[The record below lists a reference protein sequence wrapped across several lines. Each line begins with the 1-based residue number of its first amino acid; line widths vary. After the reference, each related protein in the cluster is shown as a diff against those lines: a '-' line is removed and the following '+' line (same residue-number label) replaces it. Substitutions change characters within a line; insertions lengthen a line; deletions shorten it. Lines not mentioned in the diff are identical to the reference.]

1 MEFDIPKE
9 NSSDIKVI
17 GVGGGGSNA
26 VNHMFNQGIQ
36 GVDFIICNTDRQ
48 ALDISPVPF
57 KIQLGTELTDGR
69 GAGMKPEV
77 GENAALENLEDIR
90 ELLSQNTKML
100 FVTAG
105 MGGGTGTGAGPV
117 IAQIAKDLGILTV
130 GIVTVPFNFEG
141 KKRRIQAEAG
151 LERMRQNVDSLL
163 IISNERLRDFGK
175 NMGLTAAFAHADN
188 ILTVAA
194 KGIAELISRTGLIN
208 TDFNDVNTVL
218 RESGHAIMG
227 SAQAD
232 GEDRAMEAVT
242 AALSSPLLNDN
253 DITGANYILL
263 NISYCSSNE
272 ITMDEMG
279 EITDY
284 VQEEA
289 GSTADVI
296 FGVGCDDSLGNKI
309 SVTIIATG
317 FAMADDLIVPL
328 GKPAERINIPLE
340 DSVAKE
346 IKEPLSNPITSP
358 VDEVSAL
365 TEDEPFVKTVEESI
379 EQASAGIIE
388 DSITQE
394 EEKIVHDLSEENRV
408 ALDEVLDSVAEAPI
422 SWEISETIVP
432 EALSESQ
439 QDLFSEDE
447 PLVKHQLDEDDV
459 LDVKTS
465 PEDHQ
470 KITQD
475 RVSKIQEHTSRLKNA
490 EGIADYENEPAF
502 KRRSLFLDN
511 SKPSEQKPS
520 RFGLS
525 EDEDG
530 GSDLSDNSF
539 LHDNVD

>member
-48 ALDISPVPF
+48 ALDISPVPY
-57 KIQLGTELTDGR
+57 KIQLGTELTEGR

-175 NMGLTAAFAHADN
+175 NMALTDAFAHADN

-218 RESGHAIMG
+218 RDSGHAIMG
-227 SAQAD
+227 SAQAE

-242 AALSSPLLNDN
+242 AALASPLLNDN

-284 VQEEA
+284 VQDEA

-296 FGVGCDDSLGNKI
+296 FGVGCDDSLGNKL

-317 FAMADDLIVPL
+317 FATSDDLIVPL

-340 DSVAKE
+340 DAVVKE
-346 IKEPLSNPITSP
+346 IKQPLSNPVSP
-358 VDEVSAL
+358 SEAVVE
-365 TEDEPFVKTVEESI
+365 EKDEPFVKTVEPTAEPAHVVDAIDLS
-379 EQASAGIIE
+379 S
-388 DSITQE
+388 E
-394 EEKIVHDLSEENRV
+394 ELVVHDLSEDEETQETANEN
-408 ALDEVLDSVAEAPI
+408 EAAPL

-432 EALSESQ
+432 ETLNDAEPQ
-439 QDLFSEDE
+439 QDLFSETDV
-447 PLVKHQLDEDDV
+447 VKHQLDEDEEIDE
-459 LDVKTS
+459 KPS
-465 PEDHQ
+465 AQDHQ
-470 KITQD
+470 KMTQN
-475 RVSKIQEHTSRLKNA
+475 RVNKIQEHTAKLKNA
-490 EGIADYENEPAF
+490 EGISDYEKEPAF

-511 SKPSEQKPS
+511 SKPSEDKPS

-525 EDEDG
+525 EDENG
-530 GSDLSDNSF
+530 HSDLSDNSF

>member
-48 ALDISPVPF
+48 ALDISPVPY
-57 KIQLGTELTDGR
+57 KIQLGTELTEGR

-175 NMGLTAAFAHADN
+175 NMALTAAFAHADD

-218 RESGHAIMG
+218 RDSGHAIMG
-227 SAQAD
+227 SAQAEGD
-232 GEDRAMEAVT
+232 DRAMEAVT
-242 AALSSPLLNDN
+242 AALASPLLNDN
-253 DITGANYILL
+253 DINGANYILL
-263 NISYCSSNE
+263 NISYSKSNE

-296 FGVGCDDSLGNKI
+296 FGVGEDEALGDKL

-317 FAMADDLIVPL
+317 FATSEDLIVPL
-328 GKPAERINIPLE
+328 GKPAERIITTLE
-340 DSVAKE
+340 DAATKE
-346 IKEPLSNPITSP
+346 IKQPLENPITASINN
-358 VDEVSAL
+358 DEETVA
-365 TEDEPFVKTVEESI
+365 EDEPFVKTIDPV
-379 EQASAGIIE
+379 SAE
-388 DSITQE
+388 DSISELGNEDANEVKVFHDLNE
-394 EEKIVHDLSEENRV
+394 EESDNNEQKNEG
-408 ALDEVLDSVAEAPI
+408 PI
-422 SWEISETIVP
+422 AWEISETIVP
-432 EALSESQ
+432 ENLNENDTQ
-439 QDLFSEDE
+439 PDLFAETE
-447 PLVKHQLDEDDV
+447 VVKHQLDDD
-459 LDVKTS
+459 LDDEVKPTA
-465 PEDHQ
+465 EDHQ
-470 KITQD
+470 KMTQD

-490 EGIADYENEPAF
+490 EGITDYEKEPAF

-511 SKPSEQKPS
+511 SKPSESKPS

>member
-9 NSSDIKVI
+9 NSSDIKVV

-48 ALDISPVPF
+48 ALDISPVPY
-57 KIQLGTELTDGR
+57 KIQLGTELTEGR

-175 NMGLTAAFAHADN
+175 NMALTAAFAHADD

-218 RESGHAIMG
+218 RDSGHAIMG
-227 SAQAD
+227 SAQAE
-232 GEDRAMEAVT
+232 GEDRAMDAVT
-242 AALSSPLLNDN
+242 AALASPLLNDN
-253 DITGANYILL
+253 DINGANYILL
-263 NISYCSSNE
+263 NISYSKSNE

-296 FGVGCDDSLGNKI
+296 FGVGEDEALGDKL

-317 FAMADDLIVPL
+317 FATSDDLIVPL

-340 DSVAKE
+340 DAASKE
-346 IKEPLSNPITSP
+346 IKQPLNNPTTSTAESNE
-358 VDEVSAL
+358 EVLA
-365 TEDEPFVKTVEESI
+365 EDEPFVKTVTPIVLENQDVEKEEV
-379 EQASAGIIE
+379 AL
-388 DSITQE
+388 D
-394 EEKIVHDLSEENRV
+394 EEKIVHDLSSDESENSTE
-408 ALDEVLDSVAEAPI
+408 DTNDGPI
-422 SWEISETIVP
+422 AWEISETIVP
-432 EALSESQ
+432 ENLNEVEAQ
-439 QDLFSEDE
+439 PDLFAETE
-447 PLVKHQLDEDDV
+447 VIKHQLDDDV
-459 LDVKTS
+459 DAETENKPS
-465 PEDHQ
+465 AEDHQ
-470 KITQD
+470 KMTQD
-475 RVSKIQEHTSRLKNA
+475 RVTKIQEHTSRLKNVD
-490 EGIADYENEPAF
+490 GITDYEKEPAF

-511 SKPSEQKPS
+511 SKPSESKPS

>member
-48 ALDISPVPF
+48 ALDISPVPY
-57 KIQLGTELTDGR
+57 KIQLGTELTEGR
-69 GAGMKPEV
+69 GAGMMPEV

-218 RESGHAIMG
+218 RDSGHAIMG
-227 SAQAD
+227 SAQAE
-232 GEDRAMEAVT
+232 GEDRAMEAVN

-296 FGVGCDDSLGNKI
+296 FGVGCDDSLGNKL

-317 FAMADDLIVPL
+317 FATADDLIVPL
-328 GKPAERINIPLE
+328 GKPVERINIPLE
-340 DSVAKE
+340 DLAVKE
-346 IKEPLSNPITSP
+346 IKQPMSNPVSP
-358 VDEVSAL
+358 TETESKVEA
-365 TEDEPFVKTVEESI
+365 EDEPFVKTVEPHAEPVNI
-379 EQASAGIIE
+379 T
-388 DSITQE
+388 DSIDLSSE
-394 EEKIVHDLSEENRV
+394 EIIVHDLSEDDDKKEILSEN
-408 ALDEVLDSVAEAPI
+408 ETAPL

-432 EALSESQ
+432 EVLNDSDSQ
-439 QDLFSEDE
+439 QDLFSEADV
-447 PLVKHQLDEDDV
+447 VKHQLDEGEDIDE
-459 LDVKTS
+459 K
-465 PEDHQ
+465 PNAQDHQ
-470 KITQD
+470 KMTQD
-475 RVSKIQEHTSRLKNA
+475 RVNKIEEHTAKLKNA
-490 EGIADYENEPAF
+490 EGISDYEKEPAF

-511 SKPSEQKPS
+511 SKPSEEKPS

-525 EDEDG
+525 DDVHG

>member
-1 MEFDIPKE
+1 MQFDIPKD

-36 GVDFIICNTDRQ
+36 GVDFIVCNTDRQ
-48 ALDISPVPF
+48 ALDISPVPC
-57 KIQLGTELTDGR
+57 KIQLGTELTEGR
-69 GAGMKPEV
+69 GAGMMPEV

-218 RESGHAIMG
+218 RDSGHAIMG
-227 SAQAD
+227 SAQAE

-242 AALSSPLLNDN
+242 AALASPLLNDN

-296 FGVGCDDSLGNKI
+296 FGVGCDDSLGNKL

-317 FAMADDLIVPL
+317 FATSDDLIVPL

-340 DSVAKE
+340 DASVKE
-346 IKEPLSNPITSP
+346 IKQPMSNPVSP
-358 VDEVSAL
+358 AETESKVEEV
-365 TEDEPFVKTVEESI
+365 DEPFVKTIEPNAESI
-379 EQASAGIIE
+379 NMV
-388 DSITQE
+388 DSIDLSSE
-394 EEKIVHDLSEENRV
+394 EFVIHDLSDDEDLKEVQGENEPTP
-408 ALDEVLDSVAEAPI
+408 L

-432 EALSESQ
+432 DTLNDSEAQ
-439 QDLFSEDE
+439 QDLFSEEDV
-447 PLVKHQLDEDDV
+447 VKHQLDEDEDV
-459 LDVKTS
+459 DEKPS
-465 PEDHQ
+465 AQDHQ
-470 KITQD
+470 KITQE
-475 RVSKIQEHTSRLKNA
+475 RVNKIEEHTAKLKNA
-490 EGIADYENEPAF
+490 EGISDYEKEPAF
-502 KRRSLFLDN
+502 KRRSLFIDN
-511 SKPSEQKPS
+511 SKPSEEKPS

-525 EDEDG
+525 EDDNG

>member
-48 ALDISPVPF
+48 ALDISPVPY
-57 KIQLGTELTDGR
+57 KIQLGTELTEGR

-218 RESGHAIMG
+218 RDSGHAIMG
-227 SAQAD
+227 SAQAE

-242 AALSSPLLNDN
+242 AALASPLLNDN

-296 FGVGCDDSLGNKI
+296 FGVGCDDSLGNKL

-317 FAMADDLIVPL
+317 FATSDDLIVPL

-340 DSVAKE
+340 DAAVKE
-346 IKEPLSNPITSP
+346 IKQPLSNPVSP
-358 VDEVSAL
+358 SEPEAVVE
-365 TEDEPFVKTVEESI
+365 EKDEPFVKTVEPTAEPVNMV
-379 EQASAGIIE
+379 
-388 DSITQE
+388 DSSDLSSE
-394 EEKIVHDLSEENRV
+394 ELVVHDLSEDEDKKETEIEN
-408 ALDEVLDSVAEAPI
+408 ESAPL

-432 EALSESQ
+432 EALNDAESQ
-439 QDLFSEDE
+439 QDLFSDADV
-447 PLVKHQLDEDDV
+447 VKHQLDEDEEIDENP
-459 LDVKTS
+459 S
-465 PEDHQ
+465 AQDHQ
-470 KITQD
+470 KMTQN
-475 RVSKIQEHTSRLKNA
+475 RVNKIQEHTAKLKNA
-490 EGIADYENEPAF
+490 EGISDYEKEPAF

-511 SKPSEQKPS
+511 SKPSEEKPS

-525 EDEDG
+525 EDENG

>member
-48 ALDISPVPF
+48 ALDISPVPY

-69 GAGMKPEV
+69 GAGMMPEV

-175 NMGLTAAFAHADN
+175 NMALTAAFAHADN

-218 RESGHAIMG
+218 RDSGHAIMG
-227 SAQAD
+227 SAQAE

-242 AALSSPLLNDN
+242 AALASPLLNDN

-296 FGVGCDDSLGNKI
+296 FGVGCDDSLGNKL

-317 FAMADDLIVPL
+317 FATADDLIVPL

-340 DSVAKE
+340 DAAVKE
-346 IKEPLSNPITSP
+346 IKQPLSNP
-358 VDEVSAL
+358 VSSSEA
-365 TEDEPFVKTVEESI
+365 EAVVEEKDEPFVKTVEPTAEPVNMVDAIDLS
-379 EQASAGIIE
+379 S
-388 DSITQE
+388 E
-394 EEKIVHDLSEENRV
+394 ELVVHDLSEDEDTKETEIEN
-408 ALDEVLDSVAEAPI
+408 ESAPL

-432 EALSESQ
+432 EALNDPDSQ
-439 QDLFSEDE
+439 QDLFSEADV
-447 PLVKHQLDEDDV
+447 VKHQLDEDEEIDE
-459 LDVKTS
+459 KPS
-465 PEDHQ
+465 AQDHQ
-470 KITQD
+470 KMTQD
-475 RVSKIQEHTSRLKNA
+475 RVNKIQEHTAKLKNA
-490 EGIADYENEPAF
+490 EGISDYEKEPAF

-511 SKPSEQKPS
+511 SKPSEEKPS

-525 EDEDG
+525 EDENG

>member
-9 NSSDIKVI
+9 NSSDIKVV

-48 ALDISPVPF
+48 ALDISPVPY
-57 KIQLGTELTDGR
+57 KIQLGTELTEGR

-175 NMGLTAAFAHADN
+175 NMALTAAFAHADD

-218 RESGHAIMG
+218 RDSGHAIMG
-227 SAQAD
+227 SAQAE
-232 GEDRAMEAVT
+232 GEDRAMDAVT
-242 AALSSPLLNDN
+242 AALASPLLNDN
-253 DITGANYILL
+253 DINGANYILL
-263 NISYCSSNE
+263 NISYSKSNE

-296 FGVGCDDSLGNKI
+296 FGVGEDEALGDKL

-317 FAMADDLIVPL
+317 FATSDDLIVPL

-340 DSVAKE
+340 DAASKE
-346 IKEPLSNPITSP
+346 IKQPLNNPTTSTAESNE
-358 VDEVSAL
+358 EVLA
-365 TEDEPFVKTVEESI
+365 EDEPFVKTVTPIVLENQDVEKEEV
-379 EQASAGIIE
+379 AL
-388 DSITQE
+388 D
-394 EEKIVHDLSEENRV
+394 EEKIVHDLSSDESENSTE
-408 ALDEVLDSVAEAPI
+408 DTNDGPI
-422 SWEISETIVP
+422 AWEISETIVP
-432 EALSESQ
+432 ENLNEVEAQ
-439 QDLFSEDE
+439 PDLFAETE
-447 PLVKHQLDEDDV
+447 VIKHQLDDDV
-459 LDVKTS
+459 DAETEHKPS
-465 PEDHQ
+465 AEDHQ
-470 KITQD
+470 KMTQD
-475 RVSKIQEHTSRLKNA
+475 RVTKIQEHTSRLKNVD
-490 EGIADYENEPAF
+490 GITDYEKEPAF

-511 SKPSEQKPS
+511 SKPSESKPS

>member
-48 ALDISPVPF
+48 ALDISPVPY
-57 KIQLGTELTDGR
+57 KIQLGTELTEGR

-175 NMGLTAAFAHADN
+175 NMALTAAFAHADD

-218 RESGHAIMG
+218 RDSGHAIMG
-227 SAQAD
+227 SAQAEGD
-232 GEDRAMEAVT
+232 DRAMEAVT
-242 AALSSPLLNDN
+242 AALASPLLNDN
-253 DITGANYILL
+253 DINGANYILL
-263 NISYCSSNE
+263 NISYSKSNE

-296 FGVGCDDSLGNKI
+296 FGVGEDEALGDKL

-317 FAMADDLIVPL
+317 FATSEDLIVPL
-328 GKPAERINIPLE
+328 GKPAERIITTLE
-340 DSVAKE
+340 DAAIKE
-346 IKEPLSNPITSP
+346 IKQPLENPVTASKNN
-358 VDEVSAL
+358 DEEQVA
-365 TEDEPFVKTVEESI
+365 EDEPFVKTI
-379 EQASAGIIE
+379 EPISLGA
-388 DSITQE
+388 DSIDAE
-394 EEKIVHDLSEENRV
+394 EEDASEVKVVHDLNEEESDNT
-408 ALDEVLDSVAEAPI
+408 EQNNEGPI
-422 SWEISETIVP
+422 AWEISETIVP
-432 EALSESQ
+432 ENLNENDAQ
-439 QDLFSEDE
+439 PDLFAETE
-447 PLVKHQLDEDDV
+447 VVKHQLDDDIEEE
-459 LDVKTS
+459 VKPTA
-465 PEDHQ
+465 EDHQ
-470 KITQD
+470 KMTQD

-490 EGIADYENEPAF
+490 EGITDYEKEPAF

-511 SKPSEQKPS
+511 SKPSESKPS

>member
-48 ALDISPVPF
+48 ALDISPVPC
-57 KIQLGTELTDGR
+57 KIQLGRELTEGR
-69 GAGMKPEV
+69 GAGMMPEV

-218 RESGHAIMG
+218 RDSGHAIMG
-227 SAQAD
+227 SAQAE

-242 AALSSPLLNDN
+242 AALASPLLNDN

-296 FGVGCDDSLGNKI
+296 FGVGCDDSLGNKL

-317 FAMADDLIVPL
+317 FATTDDLIVPL

-340 DSVAKE
+340 DSSVKE
-346 IKEPLSNPITSP
+346 IKQPMSNPVIPAETESK
-358 VDEVSAL
+358 VEEV
-365 TEDEPFVKTVEESI
+365 DEPFVKTI
-379 EQASAGIIE
+379 EPTAERINMV
-388 DSITQE
+388 DSIDLSSE
-394 EEKIVHDLSEENRV
+394 DLVVHDLGEDEDSKEVPGENEPPP
-408 ALDEVLDSVAEAPI
+408 L

-432 EALSESQ
+432 DALNDSEAQ
-439 QDLFSEDE
+439 QDLFSEEDV
-447 PLVKHQLDEDDV
+447 VKHQLDEDEDV
-459 LDVKTS
+459 DEKLSVQ
-465 PEDHQ
+465 DHQ
-470 KITQD
+470 KMTQA
-475 RVSKIQEHTSRLKNA
+475 RVNKIEEHTAKLKNA
-490 EGIADYENEPAF
+490 EGISDYEKEPAF

-511 SKPSEQKPS
+511 SKPSEEKPS
-520 RFGLS
+520 RFAI
-525 EDEDG
+525 
-530 GSDLSDNSF
+530 
-539 LHDNVD
+539 

>member
-48 ALDISPVPF
+48 ALDISPVPY
-57 KIQLGTELTDGR
+57 KIQLGTELTEGR

-175 NMGLTAAFAHADN
+175 NMALTAAFAHADD

-218 RESGHAIMG
+218 RDSGHAIMG
-227 SAQAD
+227 SAQAEGD
-232 GEDRAMEAVT
+232 DRAMEAVT
-242 AALSSPLLNDN
+242 AALASPLLNDN
-253 DITGANYILL
+253 DINGANYILL
-263 NISYCSSNE
+263 NISYSKSNE

-296 FGVGCDDSLGNKI
+296 FGVGEDEALGDRL

-317 FAMADDLIVPL
+317 FATSEDLIVPL
-328 GKPAERINIPLE
+328 GKPAERIITTLE
-340 DSVAKE
+340 DAATKE
-346 IKEPLSNPITSP
+346 IKQPLENPITVSTNN
-358 VDEVSAL
+358 DEEQVA
-365 TEDEPFVKTVEESI
+365 EDEPFVKTIEPISSGADNSAVENEDASEVKVFHDLNEEES
-379 EQASAGIIE
+379 
-388 DSITQE
+388 D
-394 EEKIVHDLSEENRV
+394 N
-408 ALDEVLDSVAEAPI
+408 DESNNEGPI
-422 SWEISETIVP
+422 AWEISETIVP
-432 EALSESQ
+432 ENLNENDTQ
-439 QDLFSEDE
+439 PDLFAETE
-447 PLVKHQLDEDDV
+447 VVKHQLDDDLEDE
-459 LDVKTS
+459 VKPS
-465 PEDHQ
+465 AEDHQ
-470 KITQD
+470 KMTQD

-490 EGIADYENEPAF
+490 EGITDYEKEPAF

-511 SKPSEQKPS
+511 SKPSESKPS

>member
-1 MEFDIPKE
+1 MQFDIPKE

-36 GVDFIICNTDRQ
+36 GVDFIVCNTDRQ
-48 ALDISPVPF
+48 ALDISPVPY
-57 KIQLGTELTDGR
+57 KIQLGTELTEGR
-69 GAGMKPEV
+69 GAGMMPEV

-175 NMGLTAAFAHADN
+175 NMSLTAAFAHADN
-188 ILTVAA
+188 LLTVAA

-218 RESGHAIMG
+218 RDSGHAIMG
-227 SAQAD
+227 SAQAE

-242 AALSSPLLNDN
+242 AALASPLLNDN

-284 VQEEA
+284 VQDEA

-296 FGVGCDDSLGNKI
+296 FGVGCDDSLGNKL

-317 FAMADDLIVPL
+317 FATSEDLIVPL

-340 DSVAKE
+340 DASVKE
-346 IKEPLSNPITSP
+346 IKQPLSNPVSP
-358 VDEVSAL
+358 TETDSKAEA
-365 TEDEPFVKTVEESI
+365 EDEPFVKTVDPTTESVNMVDAIDLSSEELV
-379 EQASAGIIE
+379 
-388 DSITQE
+388 
-394 EEKIVHDLSEENRV
+394 VHDLSEDEETKETVIEN
-408 ALDEVLDSVAEAPI
+408 ESSAPL
-422 SWEISETIVP
+422 SWEISETIVTD
-432 EALSESQ
+432 ALNDAETQ
-439 QDLFSEDE
+439 QDLFSEEDV
-447 PLVKHQLDEDDV
+447 VKHQLDEDEEV
-459 LDVKTS
+459 NEKPS
-465 PEDHQ
+465 AQEHQ
-470 KITQD
+470 KMTEE
-475 RVSKIQEHTSRLKNA
+475 RVNKIEEHTAKLKNA
-490 EGIADYENEPAF
+490 EGISDYEKEPAF

-511 SKPSEQKPS
+511 SKPSEEKPS

-525 EDEDG
+525 DDENG

>member
-1 MEFDIPKE
+1 MQFDIPKE

-36 GVDFIICNTDRQ
+36 GVDFIVCNTDRQ
-48 ALDISPVPF
+48 ALDISPVPY
-57 KIQLGTELTDGR
+57 KIQLGTELTEGR
-69 GAGMKPEV
+69 GAGMMPEV

-218 RESGHAIMG
+218 RDSGHAIMG
-227 SAQAD
+227 SAQAE

-242 AALSSPLLNDN
+242 AALASPLLNDN

-296 FGVGCDDSLGNKI
+296 FGVGCDDSLGNKL

-317 FAMADDLIVPL
+317 FATADDLIVPL

-340 DSVAKE
+340 DASVKE
-346 IKEPLSNPITSP
+346 IKKPMSNPVSP
-358 VDEVSAL
+358 AETESKVEEV
-365 TEDEPFVKTVEESI
+365 DEPFVKTIEPTAEPINMVDSVDLSSEELV
-379 EQASAGIIE
+379 
-388 DSITQE
+388 
-394 EEKIVHDLSEENRV
+394 VHDLSDDEDSKEVPGENEPTP
-408 ALDEVLDSVAEAPI
+408 L

-432 EALSESQ
+432 DTLNDSEAQ
-439 QDLFSEDE
+439 QNLFSEEDV
-447 PLVKHQLDEDDV
+447 VKHQLDEDEDV
-459 LDVKTS
+459 DDKPS
-465 PEDHQ
+465 AQDHQ
-470 KITQD
+470 KMTQE
-475 RVSKIQEHTSRLKNA
+475 RVNKIEEHTAKLKNA
-490 EGIADYENEPAF
+490 EGISDYEKEPAF

-511 SKPSEQKPS
+511 SKPSEEKPS

-525 EDEDG
+525 EDDNG

>member
-48 ALDISPVPF
+48 ALDISPVPY
-57 KIQLGTELTDGR
+57 KIQLGTELTEGR
-69 GAGMKPEV
+69 GAGMMPEV

-218 RESGHAIMG
+218 RDSGHAIMG
-227 SAQAD
+227 SAQAE

-242 AALSSPLLNDN
+242 AALASPLLNDN

-296 FGVGCDDSLGNKI
+296 FGVGCDDSLGNKL

-317 FAMADDLIVPL
+317 FATADDLIVPL

-340 DSVAKE
+340 DAAVKE
-346 IKEPLSNPITSP
+346 IKQPLSNPVSP
-358 VDEVSAL
+358 SEAEAVVE
-365 TEDEPFVKTVEESI
+365 EKDEPFVKTVEPTAEPVNMVDTIDLS
-379 EQASAGIIE
+379 S
-388 DSITQE
+388 E
-394 EEKIVHDLSEENRV
+394 ELVVHDLSEDEDKKETEIEN
-408 ALDEVLDSVAEAPI
+408 ESAPL

-432 EALSESQ
+432 EALNDAESQ
-439 QDLFSEDE
+439 QDLFSEADV
-447 PLVKHQLDEDDV
+447 VKHQLDEDEEIDEK
-459 LDVKTS
+459 LS
-465 PEDHQ
+465 AQDHQ
-470 KITQD
+470 KMTQN
-475 RVSKIQEHTSRLKNA
+475 RVNKIQEHTAKLKNA
-490 EGIADYENEPAF
+490 EGISDYEKEPAF

-511 SKPSEQKPS
+511 SKPSEEKPS

-525 EDEDG
+525 EDENG

>member
-48 ALDISPVPF
+48 ALDISPVPY
-57 KIQLGTELTDGR
+57 KIQLGTELTEGR
-69 GAGMKPEV
+69 GAGMQPEV

-175 NMGLTAAFAHADN
+175 NMALTDAFAHADN

-218 RESGHAIMG
+218 RDSGHAIMG
-227 SAQAD
+227 SAQAE

-242 AALSSPLLNDN
+242 AALASPLLNDN

-284 VQEEA
+284 VQDEA

-296 FGVGCDDSLGNKI
+296 FGVGCDDSLGNKL

-317 FAMADDLIVPL
+317 FATSDDLIVPL

-340 DSVAKE
+340 DAAVKE
-346 IKEPLSNPITSP
+346 IKQPLSNPVSP
-358 VDEVSAL
+358 SEPEA
-365 TEDEPFVKTVEESI
+365 TNEEKDEPFVKTVEPTTEPVNVVDAIDLS
-379 EQASAGIIE
+379 S
-388 DSITQE
+388 E
-394 EEKIVHDLSEENRV
+394 ELVVHDLSEDEETQETANENQ
-408 ALDEVLDSVAEAPI
+408 AAPL

-432 EALSESQ
+432 ETLNDAESQ
-439 QDLFSEDE
+439 QDLFSETDV
-447 PLVKHQLDEDDV
+447 VKHQLDDEDEID
-459 LDVKTS
+459 DK
-465 PEDHQ
+465 PDAPDHQ
-470 KITQD
+470 KMTQD
-475 RVSKIQEHTSRLKNA
+475 RVNKIQEHTAKLKNA
-490 EGIADYENEPAF
+490 EGISDYEKEPAF

-511 SKPSEQKPS
+511 SKPSEEKPS

-525 EDEDG
+525 EDDHG

>member
-48 ALDISPVPF
+48 ALDISPVPY
-57 KIQLGTELTDGR
+57 KIQLGTELTEGR

-175 NMGLTAAFAHADN
+175 NMALTAAFAHADD

-218 RESGHAIMG
+218 RDSGHAIMG
-227 SAQAD
+227 SAQAEGD
-232 GEDRAMEAVT
+232 DRAMKAVT
-242 AALSSPLLNDN
+242 AALASPLLNDN
-253 DITGANYILL
+253 DINGANYILL
-263 NISYCSSNE
+263 NISYSKSNE

-296 FGVGCDDSLGNKI
+296 FGVGEDEALGDKL

-317 FAMADDLIVPL
+317 FATSEDLIVPL
-328 GKPAERINIPLE
+328 GKPAERIITTLE
-340 DSVAKE
+340 DAATKE
-346 IKEPLSNPITSP
+346 IKQPLENPVTASKNN
-358 VDEVSAL
+358 DEEQEA
-365 TEDEPFVKTVEESI
+365 EDEPFVKTIEPISLGADSIDAEEEDASEVKVIHDLNEEESDNN
-379 EQASAGIIE
+379 EQNNEG
-388 DSITQE
+388 
-394 EEKIVHDLSEENRV
+394 
-408 ALDEVLDSVAEAPI
+408 PI
-422 SWEISETIVP
+422 AWEISETIVP
-432 EALSESQ
+432 ENLNENDAQ
-439 QDLFSEDE
+439 PDLFAETE
-447 PLVKHQLDEDDV
+447 VVKHQLDDDIEEE
-459 LDVKTS
+459 VKPTA
-465 PEDHQ
+465 EDHQ
-470 KITQD
+470 KMTQD

-490 EGIADYENEPAF
+490 EGITDYEKEPAF

-511 SKPSEQKPS
+511 SKPSESKPS

>member
-48 ALDISPVPF
+48 ALDISPVPY
-57 KIQLGTELTDGR
+57 KIQLGTELTEGR

-175 NMGLTAAFAHADN
+175 NMALTAAFAHADD

-218 RESGHAIMG
+218 RDSGHAIMG
-227 SAQAD
+227 SAQAEGD
-232 GEDRAMEAVT
+232 DRAMEAVT
-242 AALSSPLLNDN
+242 AALASPLLNDN
-253 DITGANYILL
+253 DINGANYILL
-263 NISYCSSNE
+263 NISYSKSNE

-296 FGVGCDDSLGNKI
+296 FGVGEDEALGDKL

-317 FAMADDLIVPL
+317 FATSEDLIVPL
-328 GKPAERINIPLE
+328 GKPAERIITTLE
-340 DSVAKE
+340 DAATKE
-346 IKEPLSNPITSP
+346 IKQPLENPITASINN
-358 VDEVSAL
+358 DEETVA
-365 TEDEPFVKTVEESI
+365 EDEPFVKTIDPV
-379 EQASAGIIE
+379 SAE
-388 DSITQE
+388 DSISELGNEDANEVKVFHDLNE
-394 EEKIVHDLSEENRV
+394 EESDNNEQKNEG
-408 ALDEVLDSVAEAPI
+408 PI
-422 SWEISETIVP
+422 AWEISETIVP
-432 EALSESQ
+432 ENLNENDTQ
-439 QDLFSEDE
+439 PDLFAETE
-447 PLVKHQLDEDDV
+447 VVKHQLDDDLEDE
-459 LDVKTS
+459 VKPTA
-465 PEDHQ
+465 EDHQ
-470 KITQD
+470 KMTQD

-490 EGIADYENEPAF
+490 EGITDYEKEPAF

-511 SKPSEQKPS
+511 SKPSESKPS

>member
-48 ALDISPVPF
+48 ALDISPVPY

-69 GAGMKPEV
+69 GAGMMPEV

-175 NMGLTAAFAHADN
+175 NMALTAAFAHADN

-218 RESGHAIMG
+218 RDSGHAIMG
-227 SAQAD
+227 SAQAE

-242 AALSSPLLNDN
+242 AALASPLLNDN

-296 FGVGCDDSLGNKI
+296 FGVGCDDSLGNKL

-317 FAMADDLIVPL
+317 FATADDLIVPL

-340 DSVAKE
+340 DAAVKE
-346 IKEPLSNPITSP
+346 IKQPLSNP
-358 VDEVSAL
+358 VSSSEA
-365 TEDEPFVKTVEESI
+365 EAVVEEKDEPFVKTVEPTAEPVNMVDAIDLS
-379 EQASAGIIE
+379 S
-388 DSITQE
+388 E
-394 EEKIVHDLSEENRV
+394 ELVVHDLSEDEDKKETEIEN
-408 ALDEVLDSVAEAPI
+408 ESAPL

-432 EALSESQ
+432 EALNDPDSQ
-439 QDLFSEDE
+439 QDLFSEADV
-447 PLVKHQLDEDDV
+447 VKHQLDEDEEIDE
-459 LDVKTS
+459 KPS
-465 PEDHQ
+465 AQDHQ
-470 KITQD
+470 KMTQD
-475 RVSKIQEHTSRLKNA
+475 RVNKIQEHTAKLKNA
-490 EGIADYENEPAF
+490 EGISDYEKEPAF

-511 SKPSEQKPS
+511 SKPSEEKPS

-525 EDEDG
+525 EDENG

>member
-48 ALDISPVPF
+48 ALDISPVPY
-57 KIQLGTELTDGR
+57 KIQLGTELTEGR

-175 NMGLTAAFAHADN
+175 NMALTAAFAHADD

-218 RESGHAIMG
+218 RDSGHAIMG
-227 SAQAD
+227 SAQAEGD
-232 GEDRAMEAVT
+232 DRAMEAVT
-242 AALSSPLLNDN
+242 AALASPLLNDN
-253 DITGANYILL
+253 DINGANYILL
-263 NISYCSSNE
+263 NISYSKSNE

-296 FGVGCDDSLGNKI
+296 FGVGEDEALGDKL

-317 FAMADDLIVPL
+317 FATSEDLIVPL
-328 GKPAERINIPLE
+328 GKPAERIITTLE
-340 DSVAKE
+340 DAAIKE
-346 IKEPLSNPITSP
+346 IKQPLENPVTASKNN
-358 VDEVSAL
+358 DEEQVA
-365 TEDEPFVKTVEESI
+365 EDEPFVKTIEPISLGADTLDVEE
-379 EQASAGIIE
+379 E
-388 DSITQE
+388 DTSE
-394 EEKIVHDLSEENRV
+394 VKVVHDLNEEESDNT
-408 ALDEVLDSVAEAPI
+408 EQNNEGPI
-422 SWEISETIVP
+422 AWEISETIVP
-432 EALSESQ
+432 ENLNENDAQ
-439 QDLFSEDE
+439 PDLFAETE
-447 PLVKHQLDEDDV
+447 VVKHQLDDDIEEE
-459 LDVKTS
+459 VKPTA
-465 PEDHQ
+465 EDHQ
-470 KITQD
+470 KMTQD

-490 EGIADYENEPAF
+490 EGITDYEKEPAF

-511 SKPSEQKPS
+511 SKPSESKPS

>member
-48 ALDISPVPF
+48 ALDISPVPY
-57 KIQLGTELTDGR
+57 KIQLGTELTEGR

-175 NMGLTAAFAHADN
+175 NMALTAAFAHADD

-218 RESGHAIMG
+218 RDSGHAIMG
-227 SAQAD
+227 SAQAEGD
-232 GEDRAMEAVT
+232 DRAMEAVT
-242 AALSSPLLNDN
+242 AALASPLLNDN
-253 DITGANYILL
+253 DINGANYILL
-263 NISYCSSNE
+263 NISYSKSNE

-296 FGVGCDDSLGNKI
+296 FGVGEDEALGDKL

-317 FAMADDLIVPL
+317 FATSEDLIVPL
-328 GKPAERINIPLE
+328 GKPAERIITTLE
-340 DSVAKE
+340 DAATKE
-346 IKEPLSNPITSP
+346 IKQPLENPITASINNDQEQ
-358 VDEVSAL
+358 VA
-365 TEDEPFVKTVEESI
+365 EDEPFVKTI
-379 EQASAGIIE
+379 EPVSAE
-388 DSITQE
+388 DSISELENEDANEVKVFHDLNE
-394 EEKIVHDLSEENRV
+394 EESDNNEQKNEGQI
-408 ALDEVLDSVAEAPI
+408 A
-422 SWEISETIVP
+422 WEISETIVP
-432 EALSESQ
+432 ENLNENDTQ
-439 QDLFSEDE
+439 PDLFAETE
-447 PLVKHQLDEDDV
+447 VVKHQLDDD
-459 LDVKTS
+459 LDDEVKPTA
-465 PEDHQ
+465 EDHQ
-470 KITQD
+470 KMTQD

-490 EGIADYENEPAF
+490 EGITDYEKEPAF

-511 SKPSEQKPS
+511 SKPSESKPS

-525 EDEDG
+525 EDEEG

>member
-9 NSSDIKVI
+9 NSSDIKVV

-48 ALDISPVPF
+48 ALDISPVPY
-57 KIQLGTELTDGR
+57 KIQLGTELTEGR

-175 NMGLTAAFAHADN
+175 NMALTAAFAHADD

-218 RESGHAIMG
+218 RDSGHAIMG
-227 SAQAD
+227 SAQAE
-232 GEDRAMEAVT
+232 GEDRAMDAVT
-242 AALSSPLLNDN
+242 AALASPLLNDN
-253 DITGANYILL
+253 DINGANYILL
-263 NISYCSSNE
+263 NISYSKSNE

-296 FGVGCDDSLGNKI
+296 FGVGEDEALGDKL

-317 FAMADDLIVPL
+317 FATSDDLIVPL

-340 DSVAKE
+340 DAASKE
-346 IKEPLSNPITSP
+346 IKQPLNNPTTSTAESNE
-358 VDEVSAL
+358 EVLA
-365 TEDEPFVKTVEESI
+365 EDEPFVKTVTPIVLENQNIEKEEV
-379 EQASAGIIE
+379 AL
-388 DSITQE
+388 D
-394 EEKIVHDLSEENRV
+394 EEKIVHDLSSDESENSTE
-408 ALDEVLDSVAEAPI
+408 DTNDGPI
-422 SWEISETIVP
+422 AWEISETIVP
-432 EALSESQ
+432 ENLNEVEAQ
-439 QDLFSEDE
+439 PDLFAETE
-447 PLVKHQLDEDDV
+447 VIKHQLDDDV
-459 LDVKTS
+459 DAETEHKPS
-465 PEDHQ
+465 AEDHQ
-470 KITQD
+470 KMTQD
-475 RVSKIQEHTSRLKNA
+475 RVTKIQEHTSRLKNVD
-490 EGIADYENEPAF
+490 GITDYEKEPAF

-511 SKPSEQKPS
+511 SKPSESKPS

>member
-48 ALDISPVPF
+48 ALDISPVPY
-57 KIQLGTELTDGR
+57 KIQLGTELTEGR

-175 NMGLTAAFAHADN
+175 NMALTAAFAHADD

-218 RESGHAIMG
+218 RDSGHAIMG
-227 SAQAD
+227 SAQAEGD
-232 GEDRAMEAVT
+232 DRAMEAVT
-242 AALSSPLLNDN
+242 AALASPLLNDN
-253 DITGANYILL
+253 DINGANYILL
-263 NISYCSSNE
+263 NISYSKSNE

-296 FGVGCDDSLGNKI
+296 FGVGEDEALGDKL

-317 FAMADDLIVPL
+317 FATSEDLIVPL
-328 GKPAERINIPLE
+328 GKPAERIITTLE
-340 DSVAKE
+340 DAATKE
-346 IKEPLSNPITSP
+346 IKQPLENTITVSTNN
-358 VDEVSAL
+358 DEEQVA
-365 TEDEPFVKTVEESI
+365 EDEPFVKTIEPISSGADNSTVENEDASEVKVFHNLNEEES
-379 EQASAGIIE
+379 
-388 DSITQE
+388 D
-394 EEKIVHDLSEENRV
+394 N
-408 ALDEVLDSVAEAPI
+408 DESNNEGPI
-422 SWEISETIVP
+422 AWEISETIVP
-432 EALSESQ
+432 ENLNENDTQ
-439 QDLFSEDE
+439 PDLFAETE
-447 PLVKHQLDEDDV
+447 VVKHQLDDDLEDE
-459 LDVKTS
+459 VKPS
-465 PEDHQ
+465 AEDHQ
-470 KITQD
+470 KMTQE

-490 EGIADYENEPAF
+490 EGITDYEKEPAF

-511 SKPSEQKPS
+511 SKPSESKPS

>member
-9 NSSDIKVI
+9 NSSDIKVV

-48 ALDISPVPF
+48 ALDISPVPY
-57 KIQLGTELTDGR
+57 KIQLGTELTEGR

-141 KKRRIQAEAG
+141 KKRRIQAEEG
-151 LERMRQNVDSLL
+151 LEIMRQNVDSLL

-175 NMGLTAAFAHADN
+175 NMALTAAFAHADD

-218 RESGHAIMG
+218 RDSGHAIMG
-227 SAQAD
+227 SAQAE
-232 GEDRAMEAVT
+232 GENRAMDAVT
-242 AALSSPLLNDN
+242 AALASPLLNDN
-253 DITGANYILL
+253 DINGANYILL
-263 NISYCSSNE
+263 NISYSKSNE

-289 GSTADVI
+289 GSSADVI
-296 FGVGCDDSLGNKI
+296 FGVGEDEALGDKL

-317 FAMADDLIVPL
+317 FATSDDLIVPL

-340 DSVAKE
+340 DAASKE
-346 IKEPLSNPITSP
+346 IKQPLNNPITSTA
-358 VDEVSAL
+358 ENNEELLA
-365 TEDEPFVKTVEESI
+365 EDEPFVKTLSPIVLENQNVEKEDI
-379 EQASAGIIE
+379 EL
-388 DSITQE
+388 D
-394 EEKIVHDLSEENRV
+394 EEKIVHNLSSDQSENSNED
-408 ALDEVLDSVAEAPI
+408 ADDGPI
-422 SWEISETIVP
+422 AWEISETIISENLNKV
-432 EALSESQ
+432 EAQ
-439 QDLFSEDE
+439 PDLFGETE
-447 PLVKHQLDEDDV
+447 VIKHQLDDD
-459 LDVKTS
+459 LDAKTEHKPS
-465 PEDHQ
+465 AEDHQ
-470 KITQD
+470 KVTQD
-475 RVSKIQEHTSRLKNA
+475 RVTKIQEHTSRLKNVD
-490 EGIADYENEPAF
+490 GITDYEKEPAF

-511 SKPSEQKPS
+511 SKPSESKPS

-525 EDEDG
+525 EGEDG
-530 GSDLSDNSF
+530 RSDLRDNSF

>member
-48 ALDISPVPF
+48 ALDISPVPY
-57 KIQLGTELTDGR
+57 KIQLGTELTEGR

-175 NMGLTAAFAHADN
+175 NMALTAAFAHADD

-218 RESGHAIMG
+218 RDSGHAIMG
-227 SAQAD
+227 SAQAEGD
-232 GEDRAMEAVT
+232 DRAMEAVT
-242 AALSSPLLNDN
+242 AALASPLLNDN
-253 DITGANYILL
+253 DINGANYILL
-263 NISYCSSNE
+263 NISYSKSNE

-296 FGVGCDDSLGNKI
+296 FGVGEDEALGDKL

-317 FAMADDLIVPL
+317 FATSEDLIVPL
-328 GKPAERINIPLE
+328 GKPAERIITTLE
-340 DSVAKE
+340 DAATKE
-346 IKEPLSNPITSP
+346 IKQPLENPITASINNDQEQ
-358 VDEVSAL
+358 VA
-365 TEDEPFVKTVEESI
+365 EDEPFVKTI
-379 EQASAGIIE
+379 EPVSAE
-388 DSITQE
+388 DSISELENEDANEVKVFHDLNE
-394 EEKIVHDLSEENRV
+394 EESDNNEQKNEG
-408 ALDEVLDSVAEAPI
+408 PI
-422 SWEISETIVP
+422 AWEISETIVP
-432 EALSESQ
+432 ENLNENDTQ
-439 QDLFSEDE
+439 PDLFAETE
-447 PLVKHQLDEDDV
+447 VVKHQLDDD
-459 LDVKTS
+459 LDDEVKPTA
-465 PEDHQ
+465 EGHQ
-470 KITQD
+470 KMTQD

-490 EGIADYENEPAF
+490 EGITDYEKEPAF

-511 SKPSEQKPS
+511 SKPSESKPS

-525 EDEDG
+525 EDEEG

>member
-48 ALDISPVPF
+48 ALDISPVPY
-57 KIQLGTELTDGR
+57 KIQLGTELTEGR

-175 NMGLTAAFAHADN
+175 NMALTAAFAHADD

-218 RESGHAIMG
+218 RDSGHAIMG
-227 SAQAD
+227 SAQAEGD
-232 GEDRAMEAVT
+232 DRAMEAVT
-242 AALSSPLLNDN
+242 AALASPLLNDN
-253 DITGANYILL
+253 DINGANYILL
-263 NISYCSSNE
+263 NISYSKSNE

-296 FGVGCDDSLGNKI
+296 FGVGEDEALGDKL

-317 FAMADDLIVPL
+317 FATSEDLIVPL
-328 GKPAERINIPLE
+328 GKPAERIITTLE
-340 DSVAKE
+340 DAATKE
-346 IKEPLSNPITSP
+346 IKQPLENPITASINN
-358 VDEVSAL
+358 DEETVA
-365 TEDEPFVKTVEESI
+365 EDEPFVKTI
-379 EQASAGIIE
+379 EPVSAE
-388 DSITQE
+388 DSISELGNEDANEVKVFHDLNE
-394 EEKIVHDLSEENRV
+394 EESDNNEQKNEG
-408 ALDEVLDSVAEAPI
+408 PI
-422 SWEISETIVP
+422 AWEISETIVP
-432 EALSESQ
+432 ENLNENDTQ
-439 QDLFSEDE
+439 PDLFAETE
-447 PLVKHQLDEDDV
+447 VVKHQLDDDIEDE
-459 LDVKTS
+459 VKPTA
-465 PEDHQ
+465 EDHQ
-470 KITQD
+470 KMTQD
-475 RVSKIQEHTSRLKNA
+475 RVSKIQEHTSRLKNV
-490 EGIADYENEPAF
+490 EGITDYEKEPAF

-511 SKPSEQKPS
+511 SKPSESKPS

>member
-48 ALDISPVPF
+48 ALDISPVPY
-57 KIQLGTELTDGR
+57 KIQLGTELTEGR

-175 NMGLTAAFAHADN
+175 NMALTAAFAHADD

-218 RESGHAIMG
+218 RDSGHAIMG
-227 SAQAD
+227 SAQAEGD
-232 GEDRAMEAVT
+232 DRAMEAVT
-242 AALSSPLLNDN
+242 AALASPLLNDN
-253 DITGANYILL
+253 DINGANYILL
-263 NISYCSSNE
+263 NISYSKSNE

-296 FGVGCDDSLGNKI
+296 FGVGEDEALGDKL

-317 FAMADDLIVPL
+317 FATSEDLIVPL
-328 GKPAERINIPLE
+328 GKPAERIITTLE
-340 DSVAKE
+340 DAATKE
-346 IKEPLSNPITSP
+346 IKQPLENTITVSTNN
-358 VDEVSAL
+358 DEEQVA
-365 TEDEPFVKTVEESI
+365 EDEPCVKTIEPISSGADNSTVENEDASEVKVFHNLNEEES
-379 EQASAGIIE
+379 
-388 DSITQE
+388 D
-394 EEKIVHDLSEENRV
+394 N
-408 ALDEVLDSVAEAPI
+408 DESNNEGPI
-422 SWEISETIVP
+422 AWEISETIVP
-432 EALSESQ
+432 ENLNENDTQ
-439 QDLFSEDE
+439 PDLFAETE
-447 PLVKHQLDEDDV
+447 VVKHQLDDDLEDE
-459 LDVKTS
+459 VKPS
-465 PEDHQ
+465 AEDHQ
-470 KITQD
+470 KMTQE

-490 EGIADYENEPAF
+490 EGITDYEKEPAF

-511 SKPSEQKPS
+511 SKPSESKPS

>member
-48 ALDISPVPF
+48 ALDISPVPY
-57 KIQLGTELTDGR
+57 KIQLGTELTEGR
-69 GAGMKPEV
+69 GAGMMPEV

-218 RESGHAIMG
+218 RDSGHAIMG
-227 SAQAD
+227 SAQAE

-242 AALSSPLLNDN
+242 AALASPLLNDN

-296 FGVGCDDSLGNKI
+296 FGVGCDDSLGNKL

-317 FAMADDLIVPL
+317 FATADDLIVPL

-340 DSVAKE
+340 DAAVKE
-346 IKEPLSNPITSP
+346 IKQPLSNPVSP
-358 VDEVSAL
+358 SEAEAVVE
-365 TEDEPFVKTVEESI
+365 EKDEPFVKTVEPTAEPVNMVDAIDLS
-379 EQASAGIIE
+379 S
-388 DSITQE
+388 E
-394 EEKIVHDLSEENRV
+394 ELVVHDLSEDEDKKETEIEN
-408 ALDEVLDSVAEAPI
+408 ESAPL

-432 EALSESQ
+432 EALNDAESQ
-439 QDLFSEDE
+439 QDLFSEADV
-447 PLVKHQLDEDDV
+447 VKHQLDEDEEIDE
-459 LDVKTS
+459 KPSTQ
-465 PEDHQ
+465 DHQ
-470 KITQD
+470 KMTQD
-475 RVSKIQEHTSRLKNA
+475 RVNKIQEHTAKLKNA
-490 EGIADYENEPAF
+490 EGISDYEKEPAF

-511 SKPSEQKPS
+511 SKPSEEKPS

-525 EDEDG
+525 EDENG

>member
-48 ALDISPVPF
+48 ALDISPVPY
-57 KIQLGTELTDGR
+57 KIQLGTELTEGR

-175 NMGLTAAFAHADN
+175 NMALTAAFAHADD

-218 RESGHAIMG
+218 RDSGHAIMG
-227 SAQAD
+227 SAQAEGD
-232 GEDRAMEAVT
+232 DRAMEAVT
-242 AALSSPLLNDN
+242 AALASPLLNDN
-253 DITGANYILL
+253 DINGANYILL
-263 NISYCSSNE
+263 NISYSKSNE

-296 FGVGCDDSLGNKI
+296 FGVGEDEALGDKL

-317 FAMADDLIVPL
+317 FATSEDLIVPL
-328 GKPAERINIPLE
+328 GKPAERIITTLE
-340 DSVAKE
+340 DAATKE
-346 IKEPLSNPITSP
+346 IKQPLENPVTASINN
-358 VDEVSAL
+358 DEDTVA
-365 TEDEPFVKTVEESI
+365 EDEPFVKTI
-379 EQASAGIIE
+379 EPVSAE
-388 DSITQE
+388 DSISELENEDANEVKVFHDLNE
-394 EEKIVHDLSEENRV
+394 EESDNNEQKNEGQI
-408 ALDEVLDSVAEAPI
+408 A
-422 SWEISETIVP
+422 WEISETIVP
-432 EALSESQ
+432 ENLNENDTQ
-439 QDLFSEDE
+439 PDLFAETE
-447 PLVKHQLDEDDV
+447 VVKHQLDDDIEEE
-459 LDVKTS
+459 VKPTA
-465 PEDHQ
+465 EDHQ
-470 KITQD
+470 KMTQD
-475 RVSKIQEHTSRLKNA
+475 RVSKIQEHTSRLKNV
-490 EGIADYENEPAF
+490 EGITDYEKEPAF

-511 SKPSEQKPS
+511 SKPSESKPS

>member
-48 ALDISPVPF
+48 ALDISPVPY
-57 KIQLGTELTDGR
+57 KIQLGTELTEGR

-175 NMGLTAAFAHADN
+175 NMALTAAFAHADD

-218 RESGHAIMG
+218 RDSGHAIMG
-227 SAQAD
+227 SAQAEGD
-232 GEDRAMEAVT
+232 DRAMEAVT
-242 AALSSPLLNDN
+242 AALASPLLNDN
-253 DITGANYILL
+253 DINGANYILL
-263 NISYCSSNE
+263 NISYSKSNE

-296 FGVGCDDSLGNKI
+296 FGVGEDEALGDKL

-317 FAMADDLIVPL
+317 FATSEDLIVPL
-328 GKPAERINIPLE
+328 GKPAERIITTLE
-340 DSVAKE
+340 DAATKE
-346 IKEPLSNPITSP
+346 IKQPLENPVTASKNN
-358 VDEVSAL
+358 DEEQVA
-365 TEDEPFVKTVEESI
+365 EDEPFVKTI
-379 EQASAGIIE
+379 EPISLGA
-388 DSITQE
+388 DSLAAE
-394 EEKIVHDLSEENRV
+394 EEDASEVKVVHDLNEEESDNT
-408 ALDEVLDSVAEAPI
+408 EQNNEGPI
-422 SWEISETIVP
+422 AWEISETIVP
-432 EALSESQ
+432 ENLNENDVQ
-439 QDLFSEDE
+439 PDLFAETGV
-447 PLVKHQLDEDDV
+447 VKHQLDDDIEEE
-459 LDVKTS
+459 VKPTA
-465 PEDHQ
+465 EDHQ
-470 KITQD
+470 KMTQD

-490 EGIADYENEPAF
+490 EGITDYEKEPAF

-511 SKPSEQKPS
+511 SKPSESKPS

>member
-1 MEFDIPKE
+1 MQFDIPKE

-36 GVDFIICNTDRQ
+36 GVDFIVCNTDRQ
-48 ALDISPVPF
+48 ALDISPVPY
-57 KIQLGTELTDGR
+57 KIQLGTELTEGR
-69 GAGMKPEV
+69 GAGMMPEV

-218 RESGHAIMG
+218 RDSGHAIMG
-227 SAQAD
+227 SAQAE

-242 AALSSPLLNDN
+242 AALASPLLNDN

-296 FGVGCDDSLGNKI
+296 FGVGCDDSLGNKL

-317 FAMADDLIVPL
+317 FATADDLIVPL

-340 DSVAKE
+340 DASVKE
-346 IKEPLSNPITSP
+346 IKQPMSNPVSP
-358 VDEVSAL
+358 AETESKVEEV
-365 TEDEPFVKTVEESI
+365 DEPFVKTI
-379 EQASAGIIE
+379 EPTAEPINML
-388 DSITQE
+388 DSIDLSSE
-394 EEKIVHDLSEENRV
+394 ELVVHDLSDDEDSKEVPGENEPTP
-408 ALDEVLDSVAEAPI
+408 L

-432 EALSESQ
+432 DTINDSEAQ
-439 QDLFSEDE
+439 QDLFSEEDV
-447 PLVKHQLDEDDV
+447 VKHQLDEDEDV
-459 LDVKTS
+459 DEKPS
-465 PEDHQ
+465 AQDHQ
-470 KITQD
+470 KMTQE
-475 RVSKIQEHTSRLKNA
+475 RVNKIEEHTAKLKNA
-490 EGIADYENEPAF
+490 EGISDYENEPAF

-511 SKPSEQKPS
+511 SKPSEEKPS

-525 EDEDG
+525 EDDNG

>member
-48 ALDISPVPF
+48 ALDISPVPY
-57 KIQLGTELTDGR
+57 KIQLGTELTEGR

-175 NMGLTAAFAHADN
+175 NMALTAAFAHADD

-218 RESGHAIMG
+218 RDSGHAIMG
-227 SAQAD
+227 SAQAEGD
-232 GEDRAMEAVT
+232 DRAMEAVT
-242 AALSSPLLNDN
+242 AALASPLLNDN
-253 DITGANYILL
+253 DINGANYILL
-263 NISYCSSNE
+263 NISYSKSNE

-296 FGVGCDDSLGNKI
+296 FGVGEDEALGDKL

-317 FAMADDLIVPL
+317 FATSEDLIVPL
-328 GKPAERINIPLE
+328 GKPAERIITTLE
-340 DSVAKE
+340 DAATKE
-346 IKEPLSNPITSP
+346 IKQPLENPVTASKNN
-358 VDEVSAL
+358 DEEQVA
-365 TEDEPFVKTVEESI
+365 EDEPFVKTI
-379 EQASAGIIE
+379 EPISLGADTLAAEGEDASE
-388 DSITQE
+388 V
-394 EEKIVHDLSEENRV
+394 KVVHDLNEEESDNT
-408 ALDEVLDSVAEAPI
+408 EQNNEGPI
-422 SWEISETIVP
+422 AWEISETIVP
-432 EALSESQ
+432 ENLNENDAQ
-439 QDLFSEDE
+439 PDLFAETE
-447 PLVKHQLDEDDV
+447 VVKHQLDDDIEEE
-459 LDVKTS
+459 VKPTA
-465 PEDHQ
+465 EDHQ
-470 KITQD
+470 KMTQD

-490 EGIADYENEPAF
+490 EGITDYEKEPAF

-511 SKPSEQKPS
+511 SKPSESKPS

>member
-48 ALDISPVPF
+48 ALDISPVPY
-57 KIQLGTELTDGR
+57 KIQLGTELTEGR

-175 NMGLTAAFAHADN
+175 NMALTAAFAHADD

-218 RESGHAIMG
+218 RDSGHAIMG
-227 SAQAD
+227 SAQAEGD
-232 GEDRAMEAVT
+232 DRAMEAVT
-242 AALSSPLLNDN
+242 AALASPLLNDN
-253 DITGANYILL
+253 DINGANYILL
-263 NISYCSSNE
+263 NISYSKSNE

-296 FGVGCDDSLGNKI
+296 FGVGEDEALGDKL

-317 FAMADDLIVPL
+317 FATSEDLIVPL
-328 GKPAERINIPLE
+328 GKPAERIITTLE
-340 DSVAKE
+340 DAATKE
-346 IKEPLSNPITSP
+346 IKQPLENPITASINN
-358 VDEVSAL
+358 DEETVA
-365 TEDEPFVKTVEESI
+365 EDEPFVKTIDPV
-379 EQASAGIIE
+379 SAE
-388 DSITQE
+388 DSISELGNEDANEVKVFHDLNE
-394 EEKIVHDLSEENRV
+394 EESDNNEQKNEG
-408 ALDEVLDSVAEAPI
+408 PI
-422 SWEISETIVP
+422 AWEISETIVP
-432 EALSESQ
+432 ENLNENDTQ
-439 QDLFSEDE
+439 PDLFAETE
-447 PLVKHQLDEDDV
+447 VVKHQLDDDIEDE
-459 LDVKTS
+459 VKPTA
-465 PEDHQ
+465 EDHQ
-470 KITQD
+470 KMTQD

-490 EGIADYENEPAF
+490 EGITDYEKEPAF

-511 SKPSEQKPS
+511 SKPSESKPS

>member
-48 ALDISPVPF
+48 ALDISPVPY
-57 KIQLGTELTDGR
+57 KIQLGTELTEGR
-69 GAGMKPEV
+69 GAGMQPEV

-175 NMGLTAAFAHADN
+175 NMALTDAFAHADN

-218 RESGHAIMG
+218 RDSGHAIMG
-227 SAQAD
+227 SAQAE

-242 AALSSPLLNDN
+242 AALASPLLNDN

-284 VQEEA
+284 VQDEA

-296 FGVGCDDSLGNKI
+296 FGVGCDDSLGNKL

-317 FAMADDLIVPL
+317 FATSDDLIVPL

-340 DSVAKE
+340 DAAVKE
-346 IKEPLSNPITSP
+346 IKQPLSNPVSP
-358 VDEVSAL
+358 SEPEAVVE
-365 TEDEPFVKTVEESI
+365 EKDEPFVKTVEPTTEPVNVVDAIDLS
-379 EQASAGIIE
+379 S
-388 DSITQE
+388 E
-394 EEKIVHDLSEENRV
+394 ELVVHDLSEDEETQETANEN
-408 ALDEVLDSVAEAPI
+408 EAAPL

-432 EALSESQ
+432 ETLNDAESQ
-439 QDLFSEDE
+439 QDLFSETDV
-447 PLVKHQLDEDDV
+447 VKHQLDDEDEID
-459 LDVKTS
+459 DK
-465 PEDHQ
+465 PDAPDHQ
-470 KITQD
+470 KMTQD
-475 RVSKIQEHTSRLKNA
+475 RVNKIQEHTAKLKNA
-490 EGIADYENEPAF
+490 EGISDYEKEPAF
-502 KRRSLFLDN
+502 KRRSLSLDN
-511 SKPSEQKPS
+511 SKPSEEKPS

-525 EDEDG
+525 EDENG

>member
-9 NSSDIKVI
+9 NSSDIKVV

-48 ALDISPVPF
+48 ALDISPVPY
-57 KIQLGTELTDGR
+57 KIQLGTELTEGR

-175 NMGLTAAFAHADN
+175 NMALTAAFAHADD

-218 RESGHAIMG
+218 RDSGHAIMG
-227 SAQAD
+227 SAQAE
-232 GEDRAMEAVT
+232 GEDRAMDAVT
-242 AALSSPLLNDN
+242 AALASPLLNDN
-253 DITGANYILL
+253 DINGANYILL
-263 NISYCSSNE
+263 NISYSKSNE

-296 FGVGCDDSLGNKI
+296 FGVGEDEALGDKL

-317 FAMADDLIVPL
+317 FATSDDLIVPL

-340 DSVAKE
+340 DAASKE
-346 IKEPLSNPITSP
+346 IKQPLNNPTTSTAESNE
-358 VDEVSAL
+358 EVLA
-365 TEDEPFVKTVEESI
+365 EDEPFVKTVTPIVLENQNVEKEEV
-379 EQASAGIIE
+379 AL
-388 DSITQE
+388 D
-394 EEKIVHDLSEENRV
+394 EEKIVHDLSSDESENSTE
-408 ALDEVLDSVAEAPI
+408 DTNDGPI
-422 SWEISETIVP
+422 AWEISETIVP
-432 EALSESQ
+432 ENLNEVEAQ
-439 QDLFSEDE
+439 PDLFAETE
-447 PLVKHQLDEDDV
+447 VIKHQLDDDA
-459 LDVKTS
+459 DAETEHKPS
-465 PEDHQ
+465 AEDHQ
-470 KITQD
+470 KMTQD
-475 RVSKIQEHTSRLKNA
+475 RVTKIQEHTSRLKNVD
-490 EGIADYENEPAF
+490 GITDYEKEPAF

-511 SKPSEQKPS
+511 SKPSESKPS

>member
-48 ALDISPVPF
+48 ALDISPVPY
-57 KIQLGTELTDGR
+57 KIQLGTELTEGR

-175 NMGLTAAFAHADN
+175 NMALTAAFAHADD

-218 RESGHAIMG
+218 RDSGHAIMG
-227 SAQAD
+227 SAQAEGD
-232 GEDRAMEAVT
+232 DRAMEAVT
-242 AALSSPLLNDN
+242 AALASPLLNDN
-253 DITGANYILL
+253 DINGANYILL
-263 NISYCSSNE
+263 NISYSKSNE

-296 FGVGCDDSLGNKI
+296 FGVGEDEALGDKL

-317 FAMADDLIVPL
+317 FATSEDLIVPL
-328 GKPAERINIPLE
+328 GKPAERIITTLE
-340 DSVAKE
+340 DAATKE
-346 IKEPLSNPITSP
+346 IKQPLENPVTASKNN
-358 VDEVSAL
+358 DEEQVA
-365 TEDEPFVKTVEESI
+365 EDEPFVKTI
-379 EQASAGIIE
+379 EPISLGADTLAA
-388 DSITQE
+388 E
-394 EEKIVHDLSEENRV
+394 EEDASEVKVVHDLNEEESDNT
-408 ALDEVLDSVAEAPI
+408 EQNNEGPI
-422 SWEISETIVP
+422 AWEISETIVP
-432 EALSESQ
+432 ENLNENDAQ
-439 QDLFSEDE
+439 PDLFAETE
-447 PLVKHQLDEDDV
+447 VVKHQLDDDIEDE
-459 LDVKTS
+459 VKPTA
-465 PEDHQ
+465 EDHQ
-470 KITQD
+470 KMTQD

-490 EGIADYENEPAF
+490 EGITDYEKEPAF

-511 SKPSEQKPS
+511 SKPSESKPS

>member
-9 NSSDIKVI
+9 NSSDIKVV

-48 ALDISPVPF
+48 ALDISPVPY
-57 KIQLGTELTDGR
+57 KIQLGTELTEGR

-175 NMGLTAAFAHADN
+175 NMALTAAFAHADD

-218 RESGHAIMG
+218 RDSGHAIMG
-227 SAQAD
+227 SAQAE
-232 GEDRAMEAVT
+232 GEDRAMDAVT
-242 AALSSPLLNDN
+242 AALASPLLNDN
-253 DITGANYILL
+253 DINGANYILL
-263 NISYCSSNE
+263 NISYSKSNE

-296 FGVGCDDSLGNKI
+296 FGVGEDEALGDKL

-317 FAMADDLIVPL
+317 FATSDDLIVPL

-340 DSVAKE
+340 DAASKE
-346 IKEPLSNPITSP
+346 IKQPLNNPTTSTAESNE
-358 VDEVSAL
+358 EVLA
-365 TEDEPFVKTVEESI
+365 EDEPFVKTVTPIVLENQNVEKEEV
-379 EQASAGIIE
+379 AL
-388 DSITQE
+388 D
-394 EEKIVHDLSEENRV
+394 EEKIVHDLSSDESENSTE
-408 ALDEVLDSVAEAPI
+408 DTNDGPI
-422 SWEISETIVP
+422 AWEISETIVP
-432 EALSESQ
+432 ENLNEVEAQ
-439 QDLFSEDE
+439 PDLFAETE
-447 PLVKHQLDEDDV
+447 VIKHQLDDDI
-459 LDVKTS
+459 DAETEHKPS
-465 PEDHQ
+465 AEDHQ
-470 KITQD
+470 KMTQD
-475 RVSKIQEHTSRLKNA
+475 RVTKIQEHTSRLKNVD
-490 EGIADYENEPAF
+490 GITDYEKEPAF

-511 SKPSEQKPS
+511 SKPSESKPS

>member
-48 ALDISPVPF
+48 ALDISPVPY
-57 KIQLGTELTDGR
+57 KIQLGTELTEGR
-69 GAGMKPEV
+69 GAGMQPEV

-175 NMGLTAAFAHADN
+175 NMALTDAFAHADN

-218 RESGHAIMG
+218 RDSGHAIMG
-227 SAQAD
+227 SAQAE

-242 AALSSPLLNDN
+242 AALASPLLNDN

-284 VQEEA
+284 VQDEA

-296 FGVGCDDSLGNKI
+296 FGVGCDDSLGNKL

-317 FAMADDLIVPL
+317 FATSDDLIVPL

-340 DSVAKE
+340 DAAVKE
-346 IKEPLSNPITSP
+346 IKQPLSNPVSP
-358 VDEVSAL
+358 SEPEAVVE
-365 TEDEPFVKTVEESI
+365 EKDEPFVKTVEPTTEPVNVVDAIDLS
-379 EQASAGIIE
+379 S
-388 DSITQE
+388 E
-394 EEKIVHDLSEENRV
+394 ELVVHDLSEDEETQETANEN
-408 ALDEVLDSVAEAPI
+408 EAAPL

-432 EALSESQ
+432 ETLNDAESQ
-439 QDLFSEDE
+439 QDLFSETDV
-447 PLVKHQLDEDDV
+447 VKHQLDDEDEID
-459 LDVKTS
+459 DK
-465 PEDHQ
+465 PAAPDHQ
-470 KITQD
+470 KMTQD
-475 RVSKIQEHTSRLKNA
+475 RVNKIQEHTAKLKNA
-490 EGIADYENEPAF
+490 EGISDYEKEPAF
-502 KRRSLFLDN
+502 KRRSLSLNN
-511 SKPSEQKPS
+511 SKPSEEKPS

-525 EDEDG
+525 EDENG